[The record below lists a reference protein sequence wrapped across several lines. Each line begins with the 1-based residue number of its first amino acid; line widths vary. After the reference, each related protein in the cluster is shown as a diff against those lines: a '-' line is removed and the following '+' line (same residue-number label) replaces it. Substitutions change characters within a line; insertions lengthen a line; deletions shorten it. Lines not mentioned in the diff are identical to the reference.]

1 MSNSLIKAI
10 SLLAAAAIGAA
21 LVNAATVD
29 SPDAVVASF
38 NQAITERDMDAAMAH
53 FVPGG
58 VQFNLRPSHGGLE
71 TGPLT
76 AELEARW
83 RMIGPVLFSATSSY
97 SRTPKVIDAHVDGD
111 VATVWVQTSTKTVLS
126 SSGEASTENF
136 SELYLL
142 FKTEQGWRIA
152 GVVDNR
158 QPDDIGI
165 GSAQPAG

>member
-83 RMIGPVLFSATSSY
+83 RMIGPVLFSHSLGANF
-97 SRTPKVIDAHVDGD
+97 H
-111 VATVWVQTSTKTVLS
+111 
-126 SSGEASTENF
+126 ENRAQQLRR
-136 SELYLL
+136 S
-142 FKTEQGWRIA
+142 I
-152 GVVDNR
+152 NR
-158 QPDDIGI
+158 KFL
-165 GSAQPAG
+165 

>member
-1 MSNSLIKAI
+1 MSTTVAKAI
-10 SLLAAAAIGAA
+10 TILAAVAIGAA
-21 LVNAATVD
+21 LVNAATD
-29 SPDAVVASF
+29 EGPDAVVSSF
-38 NQAITERDMDAAMAH
+38 NQAITARDMDAAMAH
-53 FVPGG
+53 FAPGG
-58 VQFNLRPSHGGLE
+58 VQFNLRPSHGGLD

-97 SRTPKVIDAHVDGD
+97 TRTPKIVDTRVDGD
-111 VATVWVQTSTKTVLS
+111 VATVWVETSTNTVLS
-126 SSGEASTENF
+126 NSGEASSENF

-142 FKTEQGWRIA
+142 LKTEQGWRIA

-165 GSAQPAG
+165 GRTQPDG

>member
-1 MSNSLIKAI
+1 
-10 SLLAAAAIGAA
+10 
-21 LVNAATVD
+21 
-29 SPDAVVASF
+29 
-38 NQAITERDMDAAMAH
+38 
-53 FVPGG
+53 
-58 VQFNLRPSHGGLE
+58 
-71 TGPLT
+71 
-76 AELEARW
+76 
-83 RMIGPVLFSATSSY
+83 MIGPVLFSATSSY